1 MNTSEEYH
9 KPVLEALSAFVRD
22 STRTET
28 GDGPPATDIQA
39 ALTVIGRRTEIG
51 TGTPNLANA
60 HIPKAD
66 LSNAEVSRTNPSA
79 AIPVGANLSRAE
91 LGGADLSGA
100 ILAGTN
106 LSGAHLVNANLLDAI
121 LFGANLSGAFLVGTN
136 LSGANLTLANLSGAI
151 QLERCPPNR
160 RQPNRRPPGRRHSG
174 HRQPD
179 RRPPN
184 RHRPERHQRAHQTAR
199 RRPDRCN
206 CLPDTTGSGVRD
218 IRETR
223 SRADDQTLPEV
234 GRTPPTP
241 LSAPRPAA
249 AFCRRGIGGRS
260 GSDRICGAGR

>member
-1 MNTSEEYH
+1 MPSCAIVPEP
-9 KPVLEALSAFVRD
+9 KPATAR
-22 STRTET
+22 
-28 GDGPPATDIQA
+28 PATDIQA

-79 AIPVGANLSRAE
+79 AIPVGANLSGAE
-91 LGGADLSGA
+91 LSGANLSGA

-106 LSGAHLVNANLLDAI
+106 LSGAHLVNANLFDAI